1 MKFISLPVIVETAAR
16 SGACG
21 VVARS
26 AMGCLLA
33 CAIIARADDQHLNG
47 GTKRMTAQELEQEI
61 ERTRE
66 HLGETIDEL
75 AGKADVKARARARAA
90 ELKARAQDRAVDVSG
105 RVRESQVLQRR
116 WPVAVAA
123 GILIAGTV
131 IVRRR
136 RKRA

>member
-1 MKFISLPVIVETAAR
+1 MRFISRPVIVETAAR

-26 AMGCLLA
+26 AAGGLLA
-33 CAIIARADDQHLNG
+33 CAIIARADDEHLNG

-75 AGKADVKARARARAA
+75 AGKAD
-90 ELKARAQDRAVDVSG
+90 LKARAQARAAEMKARAQERAADISG
-105 RVRESQVLQRR
+105 RVRESQALRRR

-123 GILIAGTV
+123 GVLIAGTV

-136 RKRA
+136 RKKA